1 MRKFVYLIINRRK
14 ELKKNG
20 KDGIYYLIIVT
31 IAWIIAWIVGMFE
44 NVWLGI
50 IGLVTIVG
58 LGLLFIKA
66 LTDRLASKKDDKYSR
81 DVKK

>member
-1 MRKFVYLIINRRK
+1 MEKTGYIILIM
-14 ELKKNG
+14 
-20 KDGIYYLIIVT
+20 VT
-31 IAWIIAWIVGMFE
+31 VIWIIAWIIGMFE

-66 LTDRLASKKDDKYSR
+66 LTERLASKKDDKYSR

>member
-1 MRKFVYLIINRRK
+1 MEKMGYIILI
-14 ELKKNG
+14 
-20 KDGIYYLIIVT
+20 LIT

-50 IGLVTIVG
+50 IGLVTIIG

-81 DVKK
+81 DIEK

>member
-1 MRKFVYLIINRRK
+1 MEKMGYIILI
-14 ELKKNG
+14 L
-20 KDGIYYLIIVT
+20 VT

-50 IGLVTIVG
+50 IGLVTIIG
-58 LGLLFIKA
+58 LGLLFVKA

-81 DVKK
+81 NVEK

>member
-1 MRKFVYLIINRRK
+1 MEKIAYII
-14 ELKKNG
+14 
-20 KDGIYYLIIVT
+20 LIIVT

-44 NVWLGI
+44 NIWLGI
-50 IGLVTIVG
+50 IGLVTIIG

-66 LTDRLASKKDDKYSR
+66 LTDRLVSKKDDKYSR

>member
-1 MRKFVYLIINRRK
+1 MEKTAYFI
-14 ELKKNG
+14 
-20 KDGIYYLIIVT
+20 LIIVT
-31 IAWIIAWIVGMFE
+31 IIWIIAWIAGMFE

-58 LGLLFIKA
+58 FGLLFIKA

>member
-1 MRKFVYLIINRRK
+1 MEKIGYIILI
-14 ELKKNG
+14 L
-20 KDGIYYLIIVT
+20 VA

-50 IGLVTIVG
+50 IGLMTIIG

-81 DVKK
+81 DVEK

>member
-1 MRKFVYLIINRRK
+1 MEKMGYII
-14 ELKKNG
+14 
-20 KDGIYYLIIVT
+20 LIIVT

-50 IGLVTIVG
+50 IGLVTIIG

-66 LTDRLASKKDDKYSR
+66 LTDRLESKKDDKYSKN
-81 DVKK
+81 VKK

>member
-1 MRKFVYLIINRRK
+1 MEKMGYIILI
-14 ELKKNG
+14 
-20 KDGIYYLIIVT
+20 LIT

-50 IGLVTIVG
+50 IGLVTIIG

-66 LTDRLASKKDDKYSR
+66 LTDRLASKKEDKYSR
-81 DVKK
+81 DIEK

>member
-1 MRKFVYLIINRRK
+1 MEKTAYLI
-14 ELKKNG
+14 
-20 KDGIYYLIIVT
+20 LIIVT
-31 IAWIIAWIVGMFE
+31 IVWIIAWIVGMFE

-50 IGLVTIVG
+50 IGLVTIIG

-81 DVKK
+81 DVE

>member
-1 MRKFVYLIINRRK
+1 MEKIGYII
-14 ELKKNG
+14 
-20 KDGIYYLIIVT
+20 LIIVT
-31 IAWIIAWIVGMFE
+31 IAWIVAWIVGMFE

-50 IGLVTIVG
+50 IGLVTLIG

-81 DVKK
+81 DVEK

>member
-1 MRKFVYLIINRRK
+1 MERTAYLI
-14 ELKKNG
+14 
-20 KDGIYYLIIVT
+20 LIIVT
-31 IAWIIAWIVGMFE
+31 IAWIIAWIIGMFE

-50 IGLVTIVG
+50 IGLATIVG

-81 DVKK
+81 DVKE

>member
-1 MRKFVYLIINRRK
+1 MEKMGYII
-14 ELKKNG
+14 
-20 KDGIYYLIIVT
+20 LIIVT
-31 IAWIIAWIVGMFE
+31 IAWIISWIVGMFE
-44 NVWLGI
+44 NIWLGI

-66 LTDRLASKKDDKYSR
+66 LTDRLASKKDAKYSR

>member
-1 MRKFVYLIINRRK
+1 MEKMGYII
-14 ELKKNG
+14 
-20 KDGIYYLIIVT
+20 LIIVT

-50 IGLVTIVG
+50 IGLVTIIG

-66 LTDRLASKKDDKYSR
+66 LTDRLESKKDDKYSK

>member
-1 MRKFVYLIINRRK
+1 MEKMGYII
-14 ELKKNG
+14 
-20 KDGIYYLIIVT
+20 LIIVT
-31 IAWIIAWIVGMFE
+31 IAWIIAWMVVMFE

-50 IGLVTIVG
+50 IGLVTIIG

>member
-1 MRKFVYLIINRRK
+1 MEKMGYII
-14 ELKKNG
+14 
-20 KDGIYYLIIVT
+20 LIIVT

-50 IGLVTIVG
+50 IGLVTIIG

-66 LTDRLASKKDDKYSR
+66 LTDRLESKKDDKYSR
-81 DVKK
+81 DVEK

>member
-1 MRKFVYLIINRRK
+1 MEKTGYII
-14 ELKKNG
+14 
-20 KDGIYYLIIVT
+20 LIIVT

-50 IGLVTIVG
+50 IGLATIVG

-66 LTDRLASKKDDKYSR
+66 FTDRLVSKKDDKYSR
-81 DVKK
+81 DIKK

>member
-1 MRKFVYLIINRRK
+1 MEKTAYIILIVI
-14 ELKKNG
+14 
-20 KDGIYYLIIVT
+20 T

-50 IGLVTIVG
+50 IGLVTIIG

-66 LTDRLASKKDDKYSR
+66 LTDRLASRKGDKYSR

>member
-14 ELKKNG
+14 ELKKDG
-20 KDGIYYLIIVT
+20 KDRIYYFNYCRYSLD
-31 IAWIIAWIVGMFE
+31 WIVGMFE

>member
-1 MRKFVYLIINRRK
+1 MEKVAYVILMV
-14 ELKKNG
+14 
-20 KDGIYYLIIVT
+20 VT

-50 IGLVTIVG
+50 IGLVTIIG

-81 DVKK
+81 NVEK

>member
-1 MRKFVYLIINRRK
+1 MEKVGYII
-14 ELKKNG
+14 LM
-20 KDGIYYLIIVT
+20 IVT

-44 NVWLGI
+44 SVWLGI
-50 IGLVTIVG
+50 IGLATIVG

-66 LTDRLASKKDDKYSR
+66 LTDRRVSKKDDKYSR

>member
-1 MRKFVYLIINRRK
+1 MEKMAYII
-14 ELKKNG
+14 
-20 KDGIYYLIIVT
+20 LIIVT

-44 NVWLGI
+44 NIWLGI
-50 IGLVTIVG
+50 IGLVTIIG

-66 LTDRLASKKDDKYSR
+66 LTDRLVSKKDDKYSR